1 MRLLQWMT
9 VVGMVALFACT
20 EVPRPGRCDRTSD
33 CAGMSTYA
41 RYVCNLDP
49 TPQGNGR
56 CVPACQNDGECE
68 GGRICDFD
76 GQSGGRCL
84 FPVTPDGGGGDAD
97 GGSADGGT
105 ADGDG
110 GGGDEPHCPVC
121 SGTTP
126 VCVGVTCVECA
137 SSTDCVSDPTKPIC
151 ETTAHSCVACSSD
164 DQCVA
169 KLGPNPGV
177 CMAHQNG
184 HCATDAETI
193 YVESKPSPG
202 CNNVLLQ
209 DTDGTAALPF
219 CNIDLA
225 RRVLA
230 IDSAQAQPRT
240 LVRLRGTL
248 NAATTP
254 FTRTP
259 ARSEVSI
266 VGQQGAVI
274 AGGAQPGLDLQSGLF
289 YVRGLKISPSASI
302 GINAAPGAADS
313 LTLRLSGVTV
323 DSCQRGGIL
332 LAGAAFDIRNTVVT
346 NNGPGDMMGTAWGG
360 IRVSNPPPGGPTR
373 LDLVTIEN
381 NKQVGLTCTAPITGN
396 GVFAAG
402 NSGGVEVSPTCN
414 VTPCMPAGPTC
425 GAGP

>member
-9 VVGMVALFACT
+9 VVGLVALFACT
-20 EVPRPGRCDRTSD
+20 EVPRSGRCDRTSD

-41 RYVCNLDP
+41 GYVCNLDP

-56 CVPACQNDGECE
+56 CVPACQNSGECE

-76 GQSGGRCL
+76 GQGGGRCL

-97 GGSADGGT
+97 GGSADGGS

-137 SSTDCVSDPTKPIC
+137 SSTDCASDPTKPIC
-151 ETTAHSCVACSSD
+151 DTNAHSCVACSSD

-184 HCATDAETI
+184 HCAIDAETI
-193 YVESKPSPG
+193 YVEPKPSPA
-202 CNNVLLQ
+202 CNNVLLS
-209 DTDGTAALPF
+209 DSDGTAALPL

-230 IDSAQAQPRT
+230 SDSAQAQPRT

-248 NAATTP
+248 NAAMAP

-259 ARSEVSI
+259 GRPEVSI
-266 VGQQGAVI
+266 VGQQSAVI

-302 GINAAPGAADS
+302 GINAAPGATDS
-313 LTLRLSGVTV
+313 LTLRLDGVTI
-323 DSCQRGGIL
+323 DSCQKGGL
-332 LAGAAFDIRNTVVT
+332 FLGGAAFDVRNTVVT
-346 NNGPGDMMGTAWGG
+346 NNGPGQAGATAWGG
-360 IRVSNPPPGGPTR
+360 ILVNALPTGGTAQ
-373 LDLVTIEN
+373 LTLVTVEN
-381 NKQVGLTCTAPITGN
+381 NKQVGIACAGPVTGT
-396 GVFAAG
+396 GVFAA
-402 NSGGVEVSPTCN
+402 NNTGGIEVGSACGITTCPTRSS
-414 VTPCMPAGPTC
+414 TC